1 MLNTKEK
8 YSRLDYP
15 VVRIKQINSPKICS
29 GRGYAHLTVN
39 NLWKCLFGMI
49 GGCAKDSSIICTTPA
64 NNVSQCDIVR
74 SSDLDDYILKYWTK
88 IVLPLSY
95 RLIVSTWSMYNNR
108 LRTLFVC
115 EESSGWKIWH
125 LRACTRWERHDTF
138 IVMITMC
145 RVMSQLRSETGV
157 SLQIH

>member
-8 YSRLDYP
+8 YLRIDYP
-15 VVRIKQINSPKICS
+15 VVRIKQINSPKMCS
-29 GRGYAHLTVN
+29 GRGYTHLTVN

-95 RLIVSTWSMYNNR
+95 RLIVSFY
-108 LRTLFVC
+108 V
-115 EESSGWKIWH
+115 I
-125 LRACTRWERHDTF
+125 D
-138 IVMITMC
+138 V
-145 RVMSQLRSETGV
+145 Q
-157 SLQIH
+157 